1 MIILHKK
8 LLPYAG
14 ACLLTFL
21 GMMGCVWRFADNRP
35 TWLGNLFSDKAL
47 VFLLTPIFLA
57 GVHLIGK
64 TITPTIV
71 TRTQSRL
78 RGMLLELAQ
87 MYIFCLL
94 YWTAWFTLAMVCT
107 MAKLGGNALAKGDVL
122 LFLGRY
128 IRYLLGFGVM
138 IDLVVLLKKSNI
150 KALASV
156 SSILVYMFFALELI
170 SILPLLDK
178 YTRFDD
184 LRLIF
189 AWMLYGGTAA
199 PVVLGVFLLI
209 LTVGLAMAA
218 RREELF

>member
-35 TWLGNLFSDKAL
+35 TWLGNLLQDKAL
-47 VFLLTPIFLA
+47 VFLLTPMFLL
-57 GVHLIGK
+57 GVHIISK
-64 TITPTIV
+64 TLTPMVIL
-71 TRTQSRL
+71 RTKSRRQAL
-78 RGMLLELAQ
+78 FLELIQ
-87 MYIFCLL
+87 QYFFCFV
-94 YWTAWFTLAMVCT
+94 YWTVWFTLAMVFSLL
-107 MAKLGGNALAKGDVL
+107 KFGSNAFTPADAL

-150 KALASV
+150 KTLASV

-209 LTVGLAMAA
+209 LTVVLAMAA